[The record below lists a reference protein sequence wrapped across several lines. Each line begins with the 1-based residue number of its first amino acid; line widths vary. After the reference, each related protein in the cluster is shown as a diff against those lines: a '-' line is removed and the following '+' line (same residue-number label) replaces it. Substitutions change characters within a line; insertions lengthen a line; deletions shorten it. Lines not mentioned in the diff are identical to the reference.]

1 MRECVVHLKQVIKQA
16 LCLHLKYLETTN
28 TMFVIKVEGKFIK
41 TSIALVFYKEMKT
54 SANKFARYQSH
65 RLVLGQLVSL

>member
-1 MRECVVHLKQVIKQA
+1 MRECVVHLKQVTTQA
-16 LCLHLKYLETTN
+16 LCLHLKHLETIN

-54 SANKFARYQSH
+54 SANKFARYSIASVGL
-65 RLVLGQLVSL
+65 RATVSL